1 MRKIVAISCGAALWF
16 AFSGATAHHSNAPH
30 YDRERPITIEGVVE
44 EFEFV
49 NPHAFLH
56 IRAENESGE
65 SEVWACE
72 MQTANTLKRQGWT
85 EDRFTV
91 GQSVTVSGIAARR
104 DPLGCSFN
112 SAELTDGTTIARSG
126 AVVPPTED
134 ASGDAPRPRISR
146 WRYSKPGGS
155 VDEGQKPRAT
165 WPGSRFGA
173 ARRRP
178 AHACGSGGRRGLR
191 RAVRRSFLRMQRL
204 KHHPSVERA
213 WHADGYRAVRRSR
226 GDPARVHGHRT
237 HHPAGAGT

>member
-1 MRKIVAISCGAALWF
+1 MRKIVAISGGAALWF
-16 AFSGATAHHSNAPH
+16 AFSGAAAHHSNAPH

-56 IRAENESGE
+56 VRAENESGE

-112 SAELTDGTTIARSG
+112 SADLTDGTTIGRSG

-134 ASGDAPRPRISR
+134 ASGDAPRPAFLE
-146 WRYSKPGGS
+146 GGIPNLAGPWMR
-155 VDEGQKPRAT
+155 D
-165 WPGSRFGA
+165 
-173 ARRRP
+173 
-178 AHACGSGGRRGLR
+178 
-191 RAVRRSFLRMQRL
+191 
-204 KHHPSVERA
+204 
-213 WHADGYRAVRRSR
+213 RSR
-226 GDPARVHGHRT
+226 GQRGPGPGSAIRPSNAAPRASPEPGANPAHRRISSST
-237 HHPAGAGT
+237 RIAW